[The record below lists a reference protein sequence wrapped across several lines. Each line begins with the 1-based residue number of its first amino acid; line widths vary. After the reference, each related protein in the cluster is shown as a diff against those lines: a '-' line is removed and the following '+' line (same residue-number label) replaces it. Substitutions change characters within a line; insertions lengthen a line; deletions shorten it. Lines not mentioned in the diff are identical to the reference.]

1 MINSQ
6 TNFNETQENLNAN
19 KLIDNKIA
27 SKLNYSSDTNISH
40 LPLEKS
46 TNSNM
51 ESEKDVNNLNQKNEP
66 APQKSRPGI
75 FGRFANY
82 LKSFWEIEEEEYI
95 DAHGFVSKRPKKKI
109 PLRNKEASDRNNV
122 QVEGASGLN
131 YATQHSG
138 FGRMFL

>member
-1 MINSQ
+1 MITSQ
-6 TNFNETQENLNAN
+6 TSFNETMTNLNSN
-19 KLIDNKIA
+19 KLIDNKTA
-27 SKLNYSSDTNISH
+27 SKLNNSNDLNSFH

-46 TNSNM
+46 NNSNIQ
-51 ESEKDVNNLNQKNEP
+51 SEKIESNATQKTSP
-66 APQKSRPGI
+66 PPQKARPGI

-109 PLRNKEASDRNNV
+109 PLRNKEAIERNDA
-122 QVEGASGLN
+122 QIEGANGFS